1 MRLSVPEFLHRLVW
15 LKTLYYVADDWRLGR
30 RFSRGV
36 RSTTSGTILKGK
48 DVQESVGYIET
59 EFRDYLEYGG
69 VGLVELE
76 GKRILV
82 VGPGDNLGV
91 GALFVSHGT
100 SQVVC
105 IDKYEPERDRT
116 HLSKVYLALRE
127 RLDPGIRERFDGSFH
142 GDLQG
147 DWEYNPER
155 LAYLTGTGLEDCG
168 ERFPPGHF
176 DMVFSRAVFEHLYDP
191 DRAFLAMDRLL
202 APGGKMAHKI
212 DLRDHEMFS
221 AGTNHPMTFLIFP
234 GWLWR
239 RMTERSGK
247 PNRRMYPYYVRKM
260 KESGYD
266 ATLYITHVFG
276 REGDLVPHPRS
287 LREGVGYDES
297 LLRVIC
303 GIRARL
309 DREFQGYSDEELLIS
324 GIFLSARKPLPDT
337 DSTTSSKSL
346 S

>member
-1 MRLSVPEFLHRLVW
+1 MRLPVPKFLHRLVW
-15 LKTLYYVADDWRLGR
+15 LKALYYIADDWRLGR

-48 DVQESVGYIET
+48 DIQESVGYIET

-69 VGLVELE
+69 VGLEELG

-91 GALFVSHGT
+91 GALFLSHGA

-105 IDKYEPERDRT
+105 VDKFEPERDRT
-116 HLSKVYLALRE
+116 HLSRVYLALRE
-127 RLDPGIRERFDGSFH
+127 RLDTKFQEQFDSSFL
-142 GDLQG
+142 GDLRG
-147 DWEYNPER
+147 DWEYNSER

-168 ERFPPGHF
+168 ERFPTRHF
-176 DMVFSRAVFEHLYDP
+176 DLVFSRAVFEHLYDP

-202 APGGKMAHKI
+202 APGGRMAHKI

-221 AGTNHPMTFLIFP
+221 AGGNHPMTFLIFP
-234 GWLWR
+234 GWMWR

-247 PNRRMYPYYVRKM
+247 PNRRMYPYYARKVR
-260 KESGYD
+260 ESGYD

-276 REGDLVPHPRS
+276 REGDLVPHPPS
-287 LREGVGYDES
+287 LREGVDYDEP
-297 LLRVIC
+297 LLRMVR
-303 GIRARL
+303 GIRGRL
-309 DREFQGYSDEELLIS
+309 NREFRDYSDEELLIS
-324 GIFLSARKPLPDT
+324 GVFLSARKPLPVPEA
-337 DSTTSSKSL
+337 TTSSKRRS
-346 S
+346 